1 MKKLTKVLI
10 ISNEVVHVTFPMRE
24 KLFIP
29 KTNYMFCIGVILLN
43 KIGINVKCRKDPKR
57 IFIMVKDTFSKMNI
71 FQDILFIRLTS
82 IGTASSLSISGNLSL

>member
-24 KLFIP
+24 KLFIR

-43 KIGINVKCRKDPKR
+43 KIGINVNIITAFDDIIYYPN
-57 IFIMVKDTFSKMNI
+57 ITDTKFP
-71 FQDILFIRLTS
+71 R
-82 IGTASSLSISGNLSL
+82 